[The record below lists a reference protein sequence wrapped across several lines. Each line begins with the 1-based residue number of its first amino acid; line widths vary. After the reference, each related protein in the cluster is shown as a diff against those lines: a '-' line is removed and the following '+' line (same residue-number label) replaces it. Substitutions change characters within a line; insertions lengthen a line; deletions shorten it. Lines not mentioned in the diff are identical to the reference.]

1 MSALKSIIVPTISQ
15 KFSILSKPS
24 ILQINNEN
32 FFNQTRILTTILNV
46 ILFGLSIPIIVLG
59 ILYLTVNQYL
69 YSFTEFN
76 VNLACGFLISI
87 GALVLILSVVNIVF
101 VNLNL
106 QNETIFTSVI
116 VSIAFM
122 TVLFLILLIIGCWG
136 LNVSDHK
143 YQLEKEVRTNLMSAI
158 KRYDELAVNKY
169 ETIIINWLQKKFE
182 CCGIDRYR

>member
-1 MSALKSIIVPTISQ
+1 M
-15 KFSILSKPS
+15 
-24 ILQINNEN
+24 
-32 FFNQTRILTTILNV
+32 
-46 ILFGLSIPIIVLG
+46 
-59 ILYLTVNQYL
+59 
-69 YSFTEFN
+69 
-76 VNLACGFLISI
+76 
-87 GALVLILSVVNIVF
+87 
-101 VNLNL
+101 NL

-169 ETIIINWLQKKFE
+169 ETIIINWLQTKFE
-182 CCGIDRYR
+182 CCGIDRYMKLIIVLLNNTSELKYTFMFNI